1 MEFETDQIELLHF
14 KPEHQPYFESL
25 NRVWIEDWF
34 TMEEVDEWV
43 LKNPE
48 QAILKNGGAIV
59 MATCNGEMA
68 GTAGLRK
75 IEDGKYEFTKM
86 AVDQRFRRRGIARKI
101 CLACFK
107 IALEKNATEILLY
120 SNTKNA
126 NAILMYENLGF
137 EHLPVEKGVYERANV
152 KMRIS
157 IEKAKQCL
165 ATADPITI
173 I

>member
-1 MEFETDQIELLHF
+1 METATDIITLLHCQ
-14 KPEHQPYFESL
+14 PQHQPYFEAL
-25 NRVWIEDWF
+25 NRAWIEDWF

-48 QAILKNGGAIV
+48 EAILKNGGAIV
-59 MATCNGEMA
+59 MATCNGEIA

-75 IEDGKYEFTKM
+75 VGEGKFEFTKM
-86 AVDQRFRRRGIARKI
+86 AVDHRFRRRGIARKI

-107 IALEKNATEILLY
+107 IALAKDASEILLY

-126 NAILMYENLGF
+126 NAILMYETLGF
-137 EHLPVEKGVYERANV
+137 EHIPVETGVYERANV

-157 IEKAKQCL
+157 AADARRCL
-165 ATADPITI
+165 EAAGPVTI
-173 I
+173 L